1 MTDTLQPLA
10 SASIIGAISLGVVR
24 LIELG
29 GYGGILFL
37 MTLES
42 AGAPIPS
49 EIIMP
54 FSGFLV
60 AAGKLN
66 FWTVVLMGTLGNLV
80 GSLLLYWIGN
90 VGGRPFLERYG
101 KYFFLSK
108 RELERSERWFG
119 QYGGPI
125 VFFGRLL
132 PVVRT
137 YISFPAGLSRMPI
150 VPFCLY
156 TFIGSA
162 PWSALFAW
170 LGVKLGANWVVIET
184 YFRKLDIVIVV
195 AVVALVAWWIWRKRK
210 AKIKRAL
217 GEVAEQIE
225 ETINP

>member
-1 MTDTLQPLA
+1 MTA
-10 SASIIGAISLGVVR
+10 SASIIGAVSLGVVR

-29 GYGGILFL
+29 GYGGILLL

-60 AAGKLN
+60 AEGKFG
-66 FWTVVLMGTLGNLV
+66 FWAVVLMGTLGNLL
-80 GSLLLYWIGN
+80 GSLLLYWIGS

-101 KYFFLSK
+101 KYFLLSK
-108 RELERSERWFG
+108 RELERSEWWFSR
-119 QYGGPI
+119 YGGPI

-132 PVVRT
+132 PIVRT
-137 YISFPAGLSRMPI
+137 YISLPAGLSRMPL

-170 LGVKLGANWVVIET
+170 LGVKLGANWTVIET
-184 YFRKLDIVIVV
+184 YFRKFDLVIVV
-195 AVVALVAWWIWRKRK
+195 AAAAIVAWWIWRQRK
-210 AKIKRAL
+210 AKIQRAL
-217 GEVAEQIE
+217 SEAAEQLE
-225 ETINP
+225 ETINS

>member
-1 MTDTLQPLA
+1 MNA

-24 LIELG
+24 LIEFG
-29 GYGGILFL
+29 GYGGILLL

-60 AAGKLN
+60 AEGKLG
-66 FWTVVLMGTLGNLV
+66 FWPVVLMGTVGNLA
-80 GSLLLYWIGN
+80 GSLLLYWIGSA
-90 VGGRPFLERYG
+90 GGRPFLERYG
-101 KYFFLSK
+101 KYFLLSK

-119 QYGGPI
+119 RYGGPI

-137 YISFPAGLSRMPI
+137 YISLPAGLSRMPL

-170 LGVKLGANWVVIET
+170 LGVKLGANWIVIET

-195 AVVALVAWWIWRKRK
+195 AFAAFVAWWIWRQRK
-210 AKIKRAL
+210 AKIQRAL
-217 GEVAEQIE
+217 TEAAERIE
-225 ETINP
+225 ETVNS

>member
-1 MTDTLQPLA
+1 MTDAVQPFA

-29 GYGGILFL
+29 GYGGIVLL

-60 AAGKLN
+60 ATGKLD
-66 FWTVVLMGTLGNLV
+66 FWTVVLMGTLGNLL

-101 KYFFLSK
+101 KYVLLSK

-119 QYGGPI
+119 QYGGPL
-125 VFFGRLL
+125 VFFGRFL

-150 VPFCLY
+150 VPFGLY

-170 LGVKLGANWVVIET
+170 LGMKLGANWVVIET
-184 YFRKLDIVIVV
+184 YFRKLDIAIVV
-195 AVVALVAWWIWRKRK
+195 AVVAFVAWWIWRQRK
-210 AKIKRAL
+210 AKIKRAVT
-217 GEVAEQIE
+217 EAAEHIE